1 MIRLMVED
9 VTLLKGNHID
19 VHVRFRGGAIA
30 SLALPL
36 PLSLGALRRTDDA
49 VIREIDRLLDHHT
62 EQEIAEILN
71 AQGMLSRE
79 GRPFHRKI
87 VAGLICR
94 HQIKDR
100 FTRLREAG
108 MLTMDEVAAR
118 AGIVVAS
125 VKNWRDRGLLRAHRY
140 SDKGE
145 CLFEP
150 PPNDLPRKGAHK
162 GAYLTRKEVS
172 MKTPEGVQYEA

>member
-19 VHVRFRGGAIA
+19 VHVRFRGGAIT

-62 EQEIAEILN
+62 EQEIAAILN

-79 GRPFHRKI
+79 GRQFHR
-87 VAGLICR
+87 
-94 HQIKDR
+94 
-100 FTRLREAG
+100 
-108 MLTMDEVAAR
+108 
-118 AGIVVAS
+118 
-125 VKNWRDRGLLRAHRY
+125 
-140 SDKGE
+140 
-145 CLFEP
+145 
-150 PPNDLPRKGAHK
+150 
-162 GAYLTRKEVS
+162 
-172 MKTPEGVQYEA
+172 